1 MTNIPINEEFEFD
14 LSESTIPD
22 YKMCALISQWIHD
35 NLEQLTD
42 DDDHKLFNK
51 VNYGFNE
58 DILKTFGKKPVCD
71 IYVDNIE
78 YESDITYSK
87 PESAHSII
95 IFYIKGANDK
105 AYIQT
110 CQIHDYIMQQFIKNE
125 DWKHLQGIV
134 RDTVITNSQVMNQ
147 PINKKWGVMGAF
159 ELRHDLY

>member
-1 MTNIPINEEFEFD
+1 MTNIPINEEFEIE

>member
-1 MTNIPINEEFEFD
+1 MTNIPINEEFEIE

-95 IFYIKGANDK
+95 IFYVKGANDK

>member
-1 MTNIPINEEFEFD
+1 MTNIPINEEFEIE

-87 PESAHSII
+87 PGSAHSII
-95 IFYIKGANDK
+95 IFYVKGANDK

-110 CQIHDYIMQQFIKNE
+110 CQIHDYIMQQFIENE

>member
-1 MTNIPINEEFEFD
+1 MTNIPINEEFEIE

-22 YKMCALISQWIHD
+22 YKMCALISQWIHN
-35 NLEQLTD
+35 NLESLTD

-87 PESAHSII
+87 PASAHSII
-95 IFYIKGANDK
+95 IFYVKGANDVSYLK
-105 AYIQT
+105 T
-110 CQIHDYIMQQFIKNE
+110 CQIHDFIMQQFIENE
-125 DWKHLQGIV
+125 DWKHLPGIV

>member
-95 IFYIKGANDK
+95 IFYVKGANDK